1 MYSLPQ
7 KSPYMLLVISEL
19 SVFIMKIDFTGK
31 LISGRSNIIQQIL
44 LYDFLSFNVEM
55 HLTFSTIF
63 GIFAID

>member
-7 KSPYMLLVISEL
+7 KSPYMLLVISVL
-19 SVFIMKIDFTGK
+19 SVFIMRKNFTGK
-31 LISGRSNIIQQIL
+31 LIADRSNIIQQTL
-44 LYDFLSFNVEM
+44 LYDFLSFNVEI